1 MKLLFR
7 VLPLLSLPL
16 TLSLSTKGQEPLV
29 KDLDGDGINDK
40 VYLDPA
46 RSVLVCELS
55 TQNFRK
61 VESYPVDYFS
71 ENARL
76 EPTRNGF
83 EFRNNFM
90 RAGYGAQFR
99 YSSFLEQMQLIGMS
113 RYEFGNAANDGS
125 GESSVNLLTN
135 NYIGNW
141 NYYDPNANGG
151 EGELKKIPSIKVK
164 MLFPTVKFESFG
176 DEIVYD
182 YMERC
187 AELYEKN
194 KARMLKGK

>member
-1 MKLLFR
+1 MKVLF
-7 VLPLLSLPL
+7 LSLFL
-16 TLSLSTKGQEPLV
+16 FSATAAVAQKSLV
-29 KDLDGDGINDK
+29 KDLDGDGIDDK
-40 VYLDPA
+40 VYLDPS
-46 RSVLVCELS
+46 RSVIVCELS
-55 TQNFRK
+55 NQNFRK
-61 VESYPVDYFS
+61 AGSYPVDYAA
-71 ENARL
+71 ETARL

-99 YSSFLEQMQLIGMS
+99 YSSFLKQVQLIGMS

-135 NYIGNW
+135 HYIGNW

-151 EGELKKIPSIKVK
+151 KGELVKMPSIKVK

-187 AELYEKN
+187 AELFDKN
-194 KARMLKGK
+194 KARMMKGK

>member
-1 MKLLFR
+1 MKLLF
-7 VLPLLSLPL
+7 LSLFL
-16 TLSLSTKGQEPLV
+16 FSATAAVAQKSLV
-29 KDLDGDGINDK
+29 KDLDGDGIDDK
-40 VYLDPA
+40 VYLDPS
-46 RSVLVCELS
+46 RSVIVCELS

-61 VESYPVDYFS
+61 AGSYPVDYAA
-71 ENARL
+71 ETARL

-99 YSSFLEQMQLIGMS
+99 YSSFLEQVQLIGMS

-135 NYIGNW
+135 HYIGNW

>member
-1 MKLLFR
+1 MKVLF
-7 VLPLLSLPL
+7 LSLFL
-16 TLSLSTKGQEPLV
+16 FSASAAVAQESLV

-40 VYLDPA
+40 VYLDPS
-46 RSVLVCELS
+46 RSVIVCELS

-61 VESYPVDYFS
+61 ARSYPVDYA
-71 ENARL
+71 EETARL
-76 EPTRNGF
+76 ESTRNGF
-83 EFRNNFM
+83 EFRNTFM

-99 YSSFLEQMQLIGMS
+99 YSSFLEQVQLIGMS

-141 NYYDPNANGG
+141 NYYDHRANNG

-194 KARMLKGK
+194 KARMKGK

>member
-1 MKLLFR
+1 MKVLF
-7 VLPLLSLPL
+7 LSLFIFSATAAL
-16 TLSLSTKGQEPLV
+16 AQESLV

-99 YSSFLEQMQLIGMS
+99 YSSFLEQVQLIGMS

-135 NYIGNW
+135 HYIGNW

-151 EGELKKIPSIKVK
+151 KGELVKMPSIKVK

-187 AELYEKN
+187 AELFEKN
-194 KARMLKGK
+194 KARMMKGK

>member
-1 MKLLFR
+1 MKLLF
-7 VLPLLSLPL
+7 LSLFL
-16 TLSLSTKGQEPLV
+16 FATTAAVAQKSLV
-29 KDLDGDGINDK
+29 KDLDGDGIDDK
-40 VYLDPA
+40 VYLDPS
-46 RSVLVCELS
+46 RSVIVCELS

-61 VESYPVDYFS
+61 AGSYPVDYAA
-71 ENARL
+71 ETARL

-83 EFRNNFM
+83 AFRNDWM
-90 RAGYGAQFR
+90 RDGYKAQFR
-99 YSSFLEQMQLIGMS
+99 YSSFLEQVQLIGLS
-113 RYEFGNAANDGS
+113 RYNLGNSSLDGS

-151 EGELKKIPSIKVK
+151 KGELVKIPSIKVK